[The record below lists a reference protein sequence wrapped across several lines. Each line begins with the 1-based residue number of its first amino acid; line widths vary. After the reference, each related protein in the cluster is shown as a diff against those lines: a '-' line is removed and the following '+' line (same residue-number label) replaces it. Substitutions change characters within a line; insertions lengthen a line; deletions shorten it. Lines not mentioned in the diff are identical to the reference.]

1 MLRHLASANGY
12 FHETATKR
20 RIFARINSGITLM
33 VERQAN
39 DMLDYVGSMTLQL
52 RNIALSA
59 NAGVL
64 AHLLEMASL
73 ECANLQLRAFLSD
86 PGSDQRAA

>member
-1 MLRHLASANGY
+1 
-12 FHETATKR
+12 
-20 RIFARINSGITLM
+20 M